1 MRESI
6 QIQQIRCER
15 CVSKLATA
23 LGPLKG
29 LREARIEMGTS
40 SVVVDYEDGLR
51 ETIDAALTG
60 AGFQIVERTEL
71 GQDPVAALARA

>member
-6 QIQQIRCER
+6 RIEQIRCER

-29 LREARIEMGTS
+29 INEARIEMGTS
-40 SVVVDYEDGLR
+40 SVIVDYDDGGQASV
-51 ETIDAALTG
+51 DAALIG
-60 AGFQIVERTEL
+60 AGFRIIERTEL
-71 GQDPVAALARA
+71 PAEAVTT